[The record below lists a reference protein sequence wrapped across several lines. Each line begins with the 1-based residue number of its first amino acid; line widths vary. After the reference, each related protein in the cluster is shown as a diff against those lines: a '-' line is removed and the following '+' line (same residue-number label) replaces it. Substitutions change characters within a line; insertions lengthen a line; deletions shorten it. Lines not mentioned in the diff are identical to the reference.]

1 MVEYNKLITR
11 DFSPEVSVVAWESD
25 GLDLSWVEEK
35 FGDLE
40 KEDIEDIKSS
50 LIQECWENQR
60 QLLSGNN
67 SLDKQLFGSSETG
80 AICGVNKYEGK
91 FTFFQIKVGKVVG
104 FEGTIGTDTGNLLEP
119 KIAKFFKYYQHGED
133 INTQKRAIK
142 QRMKSREKIREVYKA
157 NFFLTN
163 SNYPNL
169 FSSIDFILPKE
180 FNCPID
186 GSPLETDSIIE
197 IKNVGFNTYQEWK
210 REGFISVYYFAQI
223 CQQMLVSGLK
233 HAYLLA
239 FVENQ
244 YLVLYKITPT
254 QDWFDLIV
262 NSADDMSYRILAYRN
277 ISEVLKTLPE
287 GSDDYVQ
294 LIAQRDSL
302 EPEVTAYDDPS
313 VIKSAYKED
322 DSVMVGTEE
331 DLTNILNYLNEHE
344 AETSAK
350 EGKVLTRNLLLQSMK
365 GVTKMEVVSDGFLY
379 TVNGGKRWGVTKKE
393 IKG

>member
-1 MVEYNKLITR
+1 MIEYNKLITR
-11 DFSPEVSVVAWESD
+11 DFSPEVSVVAWES
-25 GLDLSWVEEK
+25 EEHS
-35 FGDLE
+35 E
-40 KEDIEDIKSS
+40 
-50 LIQECWENQR
+50 WEQQR
-60 QLLSGNN
+60 QQLSGNN
-67 SLDKQLFGSSETG
+67 SLTHQLFGSSETG
-80 AICGVNKYEGK
+80 AICGVNKWEGA
-91 FTFFQIKVGKVVG
+91 FTFFQVKVGKVEG
-104 FEGTIGTDTGNLLEP
+104 FEGTIGTDVGNLLEP
-119 KIAKFFKYYQHGED
+119 KIAEFFMYYDHDED

-142 QRMKSREKIREVYKA
+142 RRMKLGERRREVYKA

-197 IKNVGFNTYQEWK
+197 IKNIGFNTYQEWK
-210 REGFISVYYFAQI
+210 REGFISIYYFAQI

-254 QDWFDLIV
+254 QEWFDLII
-262 NSADDMSYRILAYRN
+262 NSADDMSYRILVYRH

-365 GVTKMEVVSDGFLY
+365 GVTKMEVASDRFLY